1 VNKTLCL
8 LLAFWLPGCVS
19 FERDYDGTSAVV
31 EKAMPILQ
39 YDEAPVTG
47 SIYRDQA
54 RSSKFGFLRNFSLG
68 DILTVVLNESTQA
81 QRSNGLNTSKE
92 VSNSP
97 FSQLAAAFGAAL
109 PIGGGSRTSTDKEIL
124 VKRGLKALDYT
135 NQKRSDKGVGSSDQ
149 AGSLNGALAVIVTR
163 ILPNG
168 TLFVEGKKNL
178 LFSEGREEVY
188 VSGLVMPADVQPD
201 NTVLSS
207 RIAQANISYQGRG
220 DLADVARS
228 SWGTKVFNKYWPF

>member
-1 VNKTLCL
+1 VNKTLCVL
-8 LLAFWLPGCVS
+8 LVFWVTGCVS
-19 FERDYDGTSAVV
+19 VERDYYETSAVV

-39 YDEAPVTG
+39 YDETPVTG

-54 RSSKFGFLRNFSLG
+54 RSSKFGFLKNFSLG

-81 QRSNGLNTSKE
+81 QRSNGINTAKE

-97 FSQLAAAFGAAL
+97 LSQLAAAFGAGL
-109 PIGGGSRTSTDKEIL
+109 PIGRGSSSSTDKEIL
-124 VKRGLKALDYT
+124 VKRGLKALT
-135 NQKRSDKGVGSSDQ
+135 FTEQNRSDKGVGSSDQ

-178 LFSEGREEVY
+178 LFSEGQEEVY

-220 DLADVARS
+220 DLADVART

>member
-1 VNKTLCL
+1 MNKTLCVL
-8 LLAFWLPGCVS
+8 LVFWVTGCVS
-19 FERDYDGTSAVV
+19 VERDYYETSAVV

-39 YDEAPVTG
+39 YDETPVTG
-47 SIYRDQA
+47 SIYRDQP
-54 RSSKFGFLRNFSLG
+54 RSSKFGFLKNFSLG
-68 DILTVVLNESTQA
+68 DIHTVVLNESTQA
-81 QRSNGLNTSKE
+81 QRSNGINTAKE

-97 FSQLAAAFGAAL
+97 LSQLAAAFGAGL
-109 PIGGGSRTSTDKEIL
+109 PIGKGSSSSTDKEIL
-124 VKRGLKALDYT
+124 VKRGLKALT
-135 NQKRSDKGVGSSDQ
+135 FTEQNRSDKGVGSSDQ

-178 LFSEGREEVY
+178 LFSEGQEEVY

-220 DLADVARS
+220 DLADVART

>member
-1 VNKTLCL
+1 VL
-8 LLAFWLPGCVS
+8 LVFWVTGCVS
-19 FERDYDGTSAVV
+19 VERDYYETSAVV

-39 YDEAPVTG
+39 YDETPVTG

-54 RSSKFGFLRNFSLG
+54 RSSKFGFLKNFSLG

-81 QRSNGLNTSKE
+81 QRSNGINTAKE

-97 FSQLAAAFGAAL
+97 LSQLAAAFGAGL
-109 PIGGGSRTSTDKEIL
+109 PIGRGSSSSTDKEIL
-124 VKRGLKALDYT
+124 VKRGLKALT
-135 NQKRSDKGVGSSDQ
+135 FTEQNRSDKGVGSSDQ

-178 LFSEGREEVY
+178 LFSEGQEEVY

-220 DLADVARS
+220 DLADVART

>member
-1 VNKTLCL
+1 MNKTLCVL
-8 LLAFWLPGCVS
+8 LVFWVTGCVS
-19 FERDYDGTSAVV
+19 VERDYYETSAVV

-39 YDEAPVTG
+39 YDETPVTG

-54 RSSKFGFLRNFSLG
+54 RSSKFGFLKNFSLG

-81 QRSNGLNTSKE
+81 QRSNGINTAKE

-97 FSQLAAAFGAAL
+97 LSQLAAAFGAGL
-109 PIGGGSRTSTDKEIL
+109 PIGKGSSSSTDKEIL
-124 VKRGLKALDYT
+124 VKRGLKALT
-135 NQKRSDKGVGSSDQ
+135 FTEQNRSDKGVGSSDQ

-178 LFSEGREEVY
+178 LFSEGQEEIY

-220 DLADVARS
+220 DLADVART

>member
-1 VNKTLCL
+1 MNKTLCVL
-8 LLAFWLPGCVS
+8 LTFWMTGCVS

-39 YDEAPVTG
+39 YGEAPVTG

-54 RSSKFGFLRNFSLG
+54 RSSKFGFLKNFSLG

-81 QRSNGLNTSKE
+81 QRRNGLNTSKE

-97 FSQLAAAFGAAL
+97 LSQLVAAFGAGL
-109 PIGGGSRTSTDKEIL
+109 PVGRGSRTSTDKEIL
-124 VKRGLKALDYT
+124 VKRGLKSLDYT
-135 NQKRSDKGVGSSDQ
+135 SQNRSDKGVGSSDQ

>member
-39 YDEAPVTG
+39 YDDAPVTG

-168 TLFVEGKKNL
+168 TLFVKKTCCSARGGKKSML
-178 LFSEGREEVY
+178 AGSLCQLTFSLTIQCFPQE
-188 VSGLVMPADVQPD
+188 SLKP
-201 NTVLSS
+201 TS
-207 RIAQANISYQGRG
+207 RIK
-220 DLADVARS
+220 DVVT
-228 SWGTKVFNKYWPF
+228 WQT